1 MTKIIFS
8 FLLSVLLISSTSLRA
23 GDFPTDI
30 QKIIDKKKIVIAM
43 YEKDQSPFFM
53 TSKSGELVG
62 FDVDLAKGIA
72 NELGVEVVFNRSAKS
87 FNETVQLVIDKKAD
101 IVISKLSRTLSRS
114 KKVLFTKPYIILR
127 KGLLVNRLKLA
138 QSKKG
143 VSTFEFIKN
152 FTGNIGVIADSSY
165 VGFAKKMFPNAKIV
179 EFSQWEDITDAVI
192 SGKVTAGFRDELEIK
207 KIIKSA
213 SDQVIKLQSIVF
225 KDTKDPIAIAVSY
238 DARHLR
244 FWLNQYLDTL
254 SEDMT
259 ADRLLEKF
267 KKYDTKPVI
276 KQAEV
281 KK

>member
-8 FLLSVLLISSTSLRA
+8 FLLSVLLISSTSLKA
-23 GDFPTDI
+23 GDYPADI
-30 QKIIDKKKIVIAM
+30 QKIVDKKKIVIAM
-43 YEKDQSPFFM
+43 YEHDQSPFFM
-53 TSKSGELVG
+53 KSKNGELVG

-87 FNETVQLVIDKKAD
+87 FNETVELVIDKKAD

-114 KKVLFTKPYIILR
+114 KKVLFTKPYIVLR
-127 KGLLVNRLKLA
+127 KGLLVNRLRLA

-143 VSTFEFIKN
+143 VSTFKFIKN
-152 FTGNIGVIADSSY
+152 FTGDLGVMADSSY

-179 EFSQWEDITDAVI
+179 EFALWEEITAAVI
-192 SGKVTAGFRDELEIK
+192 DGRVTAGFRDELEIK

-225 KDTKDPIAIAVSY
+225 KDTKDPIAIAVSS

-254 SEDMT
+254 SQDIT
-259 ADRLLEKF
+259 ADNLLEKF
-267 KKYDTKPVI
+267 KHHNI
-276 KQAEV
+276 KASIKKTEV